1 MVFYKNTKELNYIFK
16 RKAFKTY
23 IFHCDN
29 IEEEYYWDDYDTTY
43 GYKMNTLAYCLIGTK
58 KTTIHSA
65 TPCPTKDTETQTKIS
80 QPTIIQ
86 PTSYLPKPQVEK
98 ILLSNTSTQTNY
110 PVYSNSS
117 TQTTNKVRDGTSQT
131 NPKLYLN
138 LPNNP
143 NINIQP
149 FNTHHKQLK

>member
-1 MVFYKNTKELNYIFK
+1 MVFYKNTKELNYIFN
-16 RKAFKTY
+16 RKAIKTY
-23 IFHCDN
+23 IFHRDN

-43 GYKMNTLAYCLIGTK
+43 GYKMNTLANCLIGTK

-65 TPCPTKDTETQTKIS
+65 TPSPTKDTETQTKIS

-86 PTSYLPKPQVEK
+86 PTSCLPKPQVEK

-110 PVYSNSS
+110 PVCSNSS

-131 NPKLYLN
+131 NPKLYLK